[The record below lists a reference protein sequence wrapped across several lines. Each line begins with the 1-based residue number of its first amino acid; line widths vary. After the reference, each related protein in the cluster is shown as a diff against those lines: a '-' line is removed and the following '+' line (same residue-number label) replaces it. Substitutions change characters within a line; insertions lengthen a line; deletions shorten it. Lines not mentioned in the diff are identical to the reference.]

1 MLVGNNELI
10 TAPVRD
16 INAKVEALFASTDA
30 KTGRAVRID
39 GCVPGSALNI
49 QLHCEA
55 EIYGSAEIAVTGK
68 NLLDTNTYELTAN
81 YILANGTSTGSS
93 GYKAI
98 IDFIPCS
105 HLQGQT
111 ITLNHPVAEKSTT
124 TNARAFAFY
133 TAANASAVI
142 SGTATRNGT
151 VTVPA
156 TATHMRIT
164 VPSDYNI
171 EDLQIELG
179 DKPTTLE
186 EYKEPQTVT
195 PSSDGTVS
203 LTVKYDTTTIYIT
216 NYGESEDMIL
226 TASYSFDNQEE
237 FRCVDRLK
245 SITLE
250 RAGTNKFF
258 GFGIAQ
264 KANIKLIDIER
275 NYNFTTENKFN
286 IYFDG
291 VRVSPRMRVS
301 EVHRDENTNELS
313 ITTYDVLNDAPAYT
327 IAEVELPTSYT
338 IGELAA
344 AVAQKIGVSV
354 VIPELAEFNLDYIA
368 KKDETETPIGN
379 IANFDGAETL
389 REVLDAIAE
398 ATQTVYFMNA
408 NNELVFTRLQ
418 IEGTPA
424 YTIDREQYITL
435 KNKDNRRLKSVCSAT
450 ELGENYETPV
460 EISGTVQY
468 VRNNPFWELR
478 EDVEN
483 LVDNAVELLS
493 GMTIGQFDC
502 SWRGNYL
509 VEPGDKIALTTKDG
523 SHIYSYLVNDTIT
536 YNGSYSQ
543 HTTWEYTDEETEH
556 ANPTNLGE
564 ALKQTYAKVDKANKD
579 IELVVSEN
587 AENKENISQLQM
599 DTGSISALVAN
610 VESALVD
617 ATDGINQEL
626 ATITEKVNA
635 TMTSEEILFEIS
647 TAIDNGVESVQTGK
661 GFSFNDD
668 GLTIEDLENPE
679 IITQITNNGMGV
691 YKGSI
696 SENNRVLTAND
707 RGVKAKDLH
716 ATTYLIIG
724 DYSRLEN
731 YGTQK
736 RTACFWIGG

>member
-10 TAPVRD
+10 TAPVRN

-55 EIYGSAEIAVTGK
+55 EIYGSAEIAIAGK

-81 YILANGTSTGSS
+81 YILANGTSTGST

-98 IDFIPCS
+98 IEFIPCS

-111 ITLNHPVAEKSTT
+111 ITLNHPVVKKSTS
-124 TNARAFAFY
+124 TNARTFVFY
-133 TAANASAVI
+133 TAANASSVI
-142 SGTATRNGT
+142 SGANTRNGT
-151 VTVPA
+151 ITVPA

-164 VPSDYNI
+164 VPSEYNI

-179 DKPTTLE
+179 DTATTLE
-186 EYKEPQTVT
+186 EYKEPQTAT
-195 PSSDGTVS
+195 SSSDGTVS
-203 LTVKYDTTTIYIT
+203 LTVKYDTTTIYIL
-216 NYGESEDMIL
+216 NDGGDADMIL

-250 RAGTNKFF
+250 RTGTNKFF

-275 NYNFTTENKFN
+275 NYGFTTDNTFN

-313 ITTYDVLNDAPAYT
+313 ITTYDVLNDVSAHT
-327 IAEVELPTSYT
+327 IAEVELPTTYT

-344 AVAQKIGVSV
+344 AVAQKIGVNV
-354 VIPELAEFNLDYIA
+354 VIPELAEFSISYDA
-368 KKDETETPIGN
+368 G
-379 IANFDGAETL
+379 ANFDGAETL

-418 IEGTPA
+418 IEGEPA
-424 YTIDREQYITL
+424 FTIDREQYITL
-435 KNKDNRRLKSVCSAT
+435 KNKDNRRLSAICSAT
-450 ELGENYETPV
+450 ELGDNYEASTGLT
-460 EISGTVQY
+460 GTTQY
-468 VRNNPFWELR
+468 VRNNPLWELR
-478 EDVEN
+478 EDVAQ
-483 LVDNAVELLS
+483 LVDNALEVVG

-536 YNGSYSQ
+536 YDGSYSQ

-556 ANPTNLGE
+556 ANPTNLGD
-564 ALKQTYAKVDKANKD
+564 ALKQTYAKVDKANKEVE
-579 IELVVSEN
+579 ILVSEN

-599 DTGSISALVAN
+599 DTGNISASVAN

-647 TAIDNGVESVQTGK
+647 TAIENGVDSVQTGK
-661 GFSFNDD
+661 GFTFNDE
-668 GLTIEDLENPE
+668 GLTIEDLENPD

-691 YKGSI
+691 YKNSI
-696 SENNRVLTAND
+696 SDGNRVLTAND

-736 RTACFWIGG
+736 RTACYWIG

>member
-1 MLVGNNELI
+1 MLIGNNELI

-16 INAKVEALFASTDA
+16 INAKVEALFASTTSI
-30 KTGRAVRID
+30 TGNAVLRID
-39 GCVPGSALNI
+39 GCMPGSALNV
-49 QLHCEA
+49 QLHNEA
-55 EIYGSAEIAVTGK
+55 ESYDGMEITMVGK

-81 YILANGTSTGSS
+81 YILANGTSTGST

-111 ITLNHPVAEKSTT
+111 ITLNHPVVNKSTS
-124 TNARAFAFY
+124 TNARTFVFY
-133 TAANASAVI
+133 TAANASSVI
-142 SGTATRNGT
+142 SGANTRNGT
-151 VTVPA
+151 YTVPA

-164 VPSDYNI
+164 VPSEYNI
-171 EDLQIELG
+171 EDIQIELG
-179 DKPTTLE
+179 DKATTLE
-186 EYKEPQTVT
+186 EYKEPVIRT
-195 PSSDGTVS
+195 PSTTGEVTLNVN
-203 LTVKYDTTTIYIT
+203 YDTTTIYISNNGGNADT
-216 NYGESEDMIL
+216 TI
-226 TASYSFDNQEE
+226 TVSYSIDNSEE
-237 FRCVDRLK
+237 FKCVDRLK
-245 SITLE
+245 SITLD
-250 RAGTNKFF
+250 RAGENKFF
-258 GFGIAQ
+258 GFGICQ
-264 KANIKLIDIER
+264 KANIKLIDMER
-275 NYNFTTENKFN
+275 NYSFTTDNKFI
-286 IYFDG
+286 IYFDN
-291 VRVSPRMRVS
+291 VRVSPHMRVS

-313 ITTYDVLNDAPAYT
+313 ITTYDVLNDVSAHT
-327 IAEVELPTSYT
+327 IAEVELPTTYT

-344 AVAQKIGVSV
+344 AVAQKIGVSA
-354 VIPELAEFNLDYIA
+354 VIPELAEFSISY
-368 KKDETETPIGN
+368 ESG
-379 IANFDGAETL
+379 ANFDGAETL
-389 REVLDAIAE
+389 REVLNAIAE

-418 IEGTPA
+418 IEGEPA
-424 YTIDREQYITL
+424 LTIDREQYITL
-435 KNKDNRRLKSVCSAT
+435 KNKDNRRLSAICSAT
-450 ELGENYETPV
+450 ELGDNYEASTGLT
-460 EISGTVQY
+460 GTTQY
-468 VRNNPFWELR
+468 VRDNPLWELR
-478 EDVEN
+478 EDVAQ
-483 LVDNAVELLS
+483 LVDNALEVVG

-509 VEPGDKIALTTKDG
+509 VEPADKIALTTKDG

-564 ALKQTYAKVDKANKD
+564 ALKQTYAKVDKANKEVE
-579 IELVVSEN
+579 ILVSEN
-587 AENKENISQLQM
+587 AENKENLSQLQM
-599 DTGSISALVAN
+599 DTGSISASVAN
-610 VESALVD
+610 VESALVG
-617 ATDGINQEL
+617 ATDAINQEL

-647 TAIDNGVESVQTGK
+647 TAIENGVDSVQTGK
-661 GFSFNDD
+661 GFTFNDE
-668 GLTIEDLENPE
+668 GLTIEDLENPD

-696 SENNRVLTAND
+696 SDSNRVLTAND

-736 RTACFWIGG
+736 RTACYWIG